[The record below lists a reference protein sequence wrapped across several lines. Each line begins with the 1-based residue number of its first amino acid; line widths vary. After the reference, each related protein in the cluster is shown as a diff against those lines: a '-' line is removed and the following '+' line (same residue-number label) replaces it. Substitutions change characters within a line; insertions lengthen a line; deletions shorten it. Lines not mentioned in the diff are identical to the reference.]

1 MASSP
6 TPVRPTRSTRA
17 DVAGAHREPT
27 HEERSARTRA
37 LLLRAEECTGP
48 ERDALLDEVVVMNLR
63 VARAIAARY
72 RDRGVALDDLEQV
85 ATEGLIKAVRR
96 FDGASHRDLLSYAVP
111 TMRGEVL
118 RYFRDHAW
126 TLRPPRRVQDLQW
139 AINRAI
145 AEMNHTLGRPPGVD
159 ELCEHLGIDRAAH
172 DEAIAA
178 FGCLQPPSL
187 EQPVGGTGTSSAAGS
202 PSTLTLG
209 ELVMDGD
216 RNREPVDVA
225 ETASDRALLASVV
238 GRLDERDR
246 TVLFLRFYEDRTQAE
261 IGDLFGVA
269 QVQVSRWLTR
279 ILSELRAC
287 AAAAGR
293 SAA

>member
-1 MASSP
+1 MATFPRSATLSP
-6 TPVRPTRSTRA
+6 RGST
-17 DVAGAHREPT
+17 GASAPDDHDREPT
-27 HEERSARTRA
+27 HEERSLRTRT
-37 LLLRAEECTGP
+37 LLLRAERCTGP

-63 VARAIAARY
+63 VARAIASRY
-72 RDRGVALDDLEQV
+72 RDRGVSLEDLEQV

-96 FDGASHRDLLSYAVP
+96 FDGAAHRDLLSYAVP

-139 AINRAI
+139 AINRGI
-145 AEMNHTLGRPPGVD
+145 AEMNHTLGRPPTVE
-159 ELCEHLGIDRAAH
+159 ELCAHLEIDRTTH
-172 DEAIAA
+172 DEAVAA

-187 EQPVGGTGTSSAAGS
+187 EQPVGGGGAASGGAM
-202 PSTLTLG
+202 LTLG

-225 ETASDRALLASVV
+225 EAASDRALLASVV
-238 GRLDERDR
+238 DRLGERDR
-246 TVLFLRFYEDRTQAE
+246 KVLYLRYYEDRTQAE
-261 IGDLFGVA
+261 IGEVFGVA

-279 ILSELRAC
+279 ILEELRAVATDATRL
-287 AAAAGR
+287 AA
-293 SAA
+293 